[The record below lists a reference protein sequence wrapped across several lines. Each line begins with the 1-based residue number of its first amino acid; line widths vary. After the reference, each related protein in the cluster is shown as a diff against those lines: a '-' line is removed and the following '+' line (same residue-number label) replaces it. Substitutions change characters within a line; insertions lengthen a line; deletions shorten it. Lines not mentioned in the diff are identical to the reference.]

1 MPPTRSMPL
10 RASKS
15 PFKAPG
21 RKSMFSRASG
31 FTINGGTFNISASQP
46 LDSPSLPNRLS
57 RYVEH
62 LEARLAELED
72 WVDMTTLA
80 ELYSYGSISQINL
93 SIENDPHDQPGYGDK
108 TGAPGLPCE
117 DRKDRMDYSGSM
129 STISSQGTSNSR
141 GSCIAHCH
149 GGFHSHLPATSMSTI
164 PDNAVAT
171 AVRDA
176 CPICRSSCAERLQ
189 AEDTAVVVDGSD
201 KIGTLQL

>member
-72 WVDMTTLA
+72 WRTIPTTN
-80 ELYSYGSISQINL
+80 Q
-93 SIENDPHDQPGYGDK
+93 DGDK